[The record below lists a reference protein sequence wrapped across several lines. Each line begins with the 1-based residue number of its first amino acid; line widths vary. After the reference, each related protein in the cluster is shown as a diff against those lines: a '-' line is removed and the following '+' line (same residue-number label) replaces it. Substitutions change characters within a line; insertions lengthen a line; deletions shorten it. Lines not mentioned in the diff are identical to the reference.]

1 MSEHYLTADTWSV
14 DGQPELGEVRLAS
27 IHHID
32 RTIAAIH
39 VIARMIGNSA
49 YEPDAGNNAP
59 LDPWAVQGL
68 MAGVESLCH
77 YVKLTTEGMLQQA
90 ARAAKPGGCVM
101 AIRLPTNKQAAAD
114 TALSDIRETSQRC
127 RALLDVITGDG
138 FSYFSTLDGELQEA
152 YLHQAFMLTAEV
164 NDLAAAALQAQ
175 AGGTA

>member
-90 ARAAKPGGCVM
+90 ARAAKPG
-101 AIRLPTNKQAAAD
+101 RLRNGDPSPHQQ
-114 TALSDIRETSQRC
+114 TSSRRYRSERHPRDFATLPRFARC
-127 RALLDVITGDG
+127 HHRRRV
-138 FSYFSTLDGELQEA
+138 SYFSTLDGELQEA

-164 NDLAAAALQAQ
+164 NDSQPQRCKQ